1 MRVSL
6 GRIAWSSLLSRR
18 ATSLLTLLS
27 IAVSVA
33 LLISVERL
41 KQGAEEGFTGAISQT
56 DLIVGGRTGP
66 LNLLLY
72 TVFNLGTASTQVGMD
87 TFEKYRA
94 HPAVEWAIPVSL
106 GDGHRGFRVVATDAS
121 FLEHYRFKKDRAIA
135 MAAGEWPRGLWDVAL
150 GADVARAL
158 GYRPG
163 DKVVLTHGVTSG
175 EGILDHDDKP
185 FTVTGIMEPTGTALD
200 QSLYITLEG
209 MEGIHVDWKDGA
221 MPQPGQEVPAE
232 RLRAEDLKPHNITA
246 FFLRTKT
253 RIETLRLQREINTD
267 TAEPLL
273 AIIPGVALGELW
285 RSLGHV
291 ETALRGISWLVL
303 VTGLCTLVVA
313 LLTSLGSRRR
323 EMAIL
328 RAVGAGPGH
337 IMALLGLEA
346 VGLVGLGALAGYAL
360 QAAGFW
366 ALGIYLK
373 AEYGVVLSDA
383 VFSVG
388 QVRLFAGALVLGAI
402 AGLIPAVSAFRMS
415 VRDGLR
421 PPA

>member
-1 MRVSL
+1 MNL
-6 GRIAWSSLLSRR
+6 ARIAWASLLSRR
-18 ATSLLTLLS
+18 AASLLTLFS
-27 IAVSVA
+27 IAISVA

-72 TVFNLGTASTQVGMD
+72 TVFNLGTASTQVGIE
-87 TFEKYRA
+87 TFDKYKA
-94 HPAVEWAIPVSL
+94 HPSVDWVIPISL

-121 FLEHYRFKKDRAIA
+121 FKEHYRFKKDRQIELKDGVWS
-135 MAAGEWPRGLWDVAL
+135 AGIWDVVL
-150 GADVARAL
+150 GGDVARSL
-158 GYRPG
+158 GYKLG
-163 DKVVLTHGVTSG
+163 DKVVLAHGVTSG
-175 EGILDHDDKP
+175 EGILNHDDKP
-185 FTVTGIMEPTGTALD
+185 FTVVGIMEPTGTALD

-221 MPQPGQEVPAE
+221 MPQPGQEIAAAS
-232 RLRAEDLKPHNITA
+232 LKMEDLRPHNITA

-291 ETALRGISWLVL
+291 ESALRGISWLVL
-303 VTGLCTLVVA
+303 ITGLCTLIVA
-313 LLTSLGSRRR
+313 LLTSLGARRR

-328 RAVGAGPGH
+328 RAVGAGPAH

-346 VGLVGLGALAGYAL
+346 VGLVGLGALLGYVL

-366 ALGIYLK
+366 ALGLYLK

-383 VFSVG
+383 IFSVG
-388 QVRLFAGALVLGAI
+388 QVKLFAGALILGLV
-402 AGLIPAVSAFRMS
+402 AGLIPAISAFRMS

>member
-1 MRVSL
+1 M
-6 GRIAWSSLLSRR
+6 
-18 ATSLLTLLS
+18 LTLLS

-72 TVFNLGTASTQVGMD
+72 TVFNLGSASNQVGIE
-87 TFEKYRA
+87 TFEKYRQ
-94 HPAVEWAIPVSL
+94 HPSVEWAIPISL

-121 FLEHYRFKKDRAIA
+121 FLQHYRFKKDRAIELA
-135 MAAGEWPRGLWDVAL
+135 QGEWATGLWDVVL
-150 GADVARAL
+150 GSDVARTL
-158 GYRPG
+158 GYRLG
-163 DKVVLTHGVTSG
+163 DKVVLAHGVTSG
-175 EGILDHDDKP
+175 EGVLNHDDKP
-185 FTVTGIMEPTGTALD
+185 FLVRGILQPTGTALD

-209 MEGIHVDWKDGA
+209 MEGIHVDWKDGS
-221 MPQPGQEVPAE
+221 MPAPGQEVPASS
-232 RLRAEDLKPHNITA
+232 LSAAELKPRTVTA

-267 TAEPLL
+267 TAEPLM
-273 AIIPGVALGELW
+273 AIIPGVALSELW

-303 VTGLCTLVVA
+303 VTGLCTLIVA
-313 LLTSLGSRRR
+313 LLTSLGARRR

-328 RAVGAGPGH
+328 RAVGAAPAH

-346 VGLVGLGALAGYAL
+346 VGLVGLGAILGYVL

-366 ALGIYLK
+366 LLGLYLK
-373 AEYGVVLSDA
+373 SAYGVVLSEA

-388 QVRLFAGALVLGAI
+388 QVKLFVGALALGVL
-402 AGLIPAVSAFRMS
+402 AGLIPAISAFRLS

-421 PPA
+421 PPV

>member
-1 MRVSL
+1 MNLMRL
-6 GRIAWSSLLSRR
+6 AWASLLSRR
-18 ATSLLTLLS
+18 GTSLLTLVS

-66 LNLLLY
+66 LNLLMY
-72 TVFNLGTASTQVGMD
+72 TVFNLGSASTQVAM
-87 TFEKYRA
+87 TSFERYQN
-94 HPAVEWAIPVSL
+94 HPSVEWVIPISL
-106 GDGHRGFRVVATDAS
+106 GDGHRGFRVVATTEK
-121 FLEHYRFKKDRAIA
+121 FLNHYRFKRDQSLKFKDGVWAT
-135 MAAGEWPRGLWDVAL
+135 GLWDVTL
-150 GADVARAL
+150 GADVARTL
-158 GYRPG
+158 QYQMGQ
-163 DKVVLTHGVTSG
+163 KLVLTHGVTSG
-175 EGILDHDDKP
+175 EGIIDHDDKP
-185 FTVTGIMEPTGTALD
+185 FTVVGILEPTGTALD

-221 MPQPGQEVPAE
+221 MPRPGEEIKPESLTAN
-232 RLRAEDLKPHNITA
+232 DLKPTNITA
-246 FFLRTKT
+246 FFLRTKS

-267 TAEPLL
+267 KAEPLL

-313 LLTSLGSRRR
+313 LLTSLTARRR

-328 RAVGAGPGH
+328 RAVGAGPQH
-337 IMALLGLEA
+337 VMALLGLEA
-346 VGLVGLGALAGYAL
+346 VGLVGLGVLVGYGL
-360 QAAGFW
+360 QAFGFW
-366 ALGIYLK
+366 GLGLYLK
-373 AEYGVVLSDA
+373 SEYGVVISEA
-383 VFSVG
+383 AFSMG
-388 QVRLFAGALVLGAI
+388 QVKLFVGALVLGLF
-402 AGLIPAVSAFRMS
+402 AGLIPAVSAYKMS

-421 PPA
+421 PPV